1 MEIIWKKAMAVN
13 VEELEDATDSLRK
26 CDEMALQRA
35 DNMEVIEKVEDSE
48 EREERCDVLE
58 TKERELQLVKVGE
71 IQLQHNNDMAAVIDT
86 SSSSSSGF
94 ELSFVGS
101 GRSLEAWKG
110 IALPFLK
117 SY

>member
-35 DNMEVIEKVEDSE
+35 DNMEVIEKVEDS
-48 EREERCDVLE
+48 EERCDVLE

-101 GRSLEAWKG
+101 GRSLDGKE
-110 IALPFLK
+110 LLFLF
-117 SY
+117 